1 MNIAVLRALQ
11 LGDLLCAVPALRAL
25 RAAFPGAGI
34 TLVGLAWA
42 KSFAAR
48 FGRYIDEL
56 VEFPGFPGTPQFF
69 QRMRRRRFDLV
80 LQMHGDGTR
89 TNTIAERMGGRRTGG
104 FYRDWNHCPDPQTF
118 VEWDERENEV
128 VRCLRLAAKVGAP
141 ARGTELEFPLSEGDW
156 AEWRALGLA
165 NYVCLHAGSQLPSR
179 RWPPGRFAA
188 IGDALA
194 ARGWTVALTGS
205 AGEAGLTASVAREM
219 KAPALDLAG
228 KTSLGGLG
236 ALIARARLVVCN
248 DTSVSH
254 VAAALRTP
262 SVVVCCGADP
272 QRWAPLDRKLHH
284 VLYHDVP
291 CRPCLY
297 TQCPIGHP
305 CALGVSSGAV
315 LEEVSAM
322 LACAA

>member
-25 RAAFPGAGI
+25 RAAFPAARV

-42 KSFAAR
+42 KAFAQR

-69 QRMRRRRFDLV
+69 QRMRLRRFDLV

-89 TNTIAERMGGRRTGG
+89 TNTIAARMGGRRTGG
-104 FYRDWNHCPDPQTF
+104 FYRAWNHCPDARTF

-128 VRCLRLAAKVGAP
+128 LRCLRLAEKVGAA
-141 ARGTELEFPLSEGDW
+141 ARGSELEFPLGAADW
-156 AEWRALGLA
+156 AEWRTFGLA

-179 RWPPGRFAA
+179 RWPAERFAA

-194 ARGWTVALTGS
+194 ARGWTVVLTGS
-205 AGEAGLTASVAREM
+205 GGEAEITASVARAM
-219 KAPALDLAG
+219 RVAPVDLAG
-228 KTSLGGLG
+228 RTSLGGLG
-236 ALIARARLVVCN
+236 AVIARARLVVCN

-254 VAAALRTP
+254 LAAALRTP

-272 QRWAPLDRKLHH
+272 QRWAPLDRELHP
-284 VLYHDVP
+284 VLFHDIA
-291 CRPCLY
+291 CRPCMH
-297 TQCPIGHP
+297 TECPIGHP

-315 LEEVSAM
+315 LDEVSRM